1 MSLLTI
7 LSTLMTTHQFKTLLS
22 IKKMFVYKNF
32 GILSLSHYLM
42 LFPSEIKESVEA
54 IQALYAV
61 TERLPKSNYHLFERL
76 IFHLAR

>member
-1 MSLLTI
+1 MYACVCIYNKFVFINLHFFLFFFFLFLTNKP
-7 LSTLMTTHQFKTLLS
+7 T
-22 IKKMFVYKNF
+22 
-32 GILSLSHYLM
+32 
-42 LFPSEIKESVEA
+42 EIKESVEA